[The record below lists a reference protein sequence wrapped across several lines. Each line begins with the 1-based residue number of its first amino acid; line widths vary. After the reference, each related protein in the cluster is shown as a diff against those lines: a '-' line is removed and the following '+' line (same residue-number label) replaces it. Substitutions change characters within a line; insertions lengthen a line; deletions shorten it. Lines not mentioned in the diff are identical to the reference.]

1 MDGAVYLLIASI
13 IIWLVIL
20 GYLFYL
26 QISLQKLN
34 RKLQSLM
41 EKTREITGSLDKIIR
56 EKISF
61 KDVNQE
67 DSGRQRPCHDF

>member
-41 EKTREITGSLDKIIR
+41 EKTREITGSL
-56 EKISF
+56 E
-61 KDVNQE
+61 
-67 DSGRQRPCHDF
+67 